1 MITLALIMALIQ
13 VESSGRDCVT
23 GDGGRAIGCLQL
35 HAAYV
40 ADAAQYAGEEWTH
53 TDAYDRQKSIEI
65 FSAYMARYATQ
76 QRLGREVT
84 AQDIARIHNGG
95 PNGHKRAS
103 TVKYWDK
110 VKKEL

>member
-23 GDGGRAIGCLQL
+23 GDEGRAIGCLQL

-40 ADAAQYAGEEWTH
+40 ADAAQYAGEDWTH
-53 TDAYDRQKSIEI
+53 VDAYDRQTSIEI
-65 FSAYMARYATQ
+65 VSAYMARYATER
-76 QRLGREVT
+76 RLGREVT

-95 PNGHKRAS
+95 PNGYKRAA
-103 TVKYWDK
+103 TVKYWEK

>member
-40 ADAAQYAGEEWTH
+40 ADAAQYSGEDWTH
-53 TDAYDRQKSIEI
+53 VDAYDRQTSIEI
-65 FSAYMARYATQ
+65 VSAYMARYATER
-76 QRLGREVT
+76 RLGREVT

-95 PNGHKRAS
+95 PNGYKRAA
-103 TVKYWDK
+103 TVKYWEK
-110 VKKEL
+110 VRKEL